1 MSIEDHP
8 RLVARNSRERSSALT
23 RPRRPLLYRLTR
35 QFSFFFFSAVHGTN
49 GLTPDSWMVI
59 AHWQD
64 RAVSLS
70 TGAAYTLAF

>member
-8 RLVARNSRERSSALT
+8 RLVARNSRESSSALT

-35 QFSFFFFSAVHGTN
+35 QFSFFFSAVHGTN
-49 GLTPDSWMVI
+49 GLTSDSWVVI

-64 RAVSLS
+64 RAAS
-70 TGAAYTLAF
+70 